1 MKNKKIKI
9 LSDDLINQIA
19 AGEVIERPG
28 SIVKELVENSL
39 DASANKIFISIEDGG
54 KKSIQIN
61 DNGCGMSPDDLKIAV
76 MRHATSKINK
86 QSDLFNISTLGFRGE
101 ALPSIASISNIN
113 IQTKSKSN
121 DAFEITMQGGK
132 LISEK
137 LISHNIGTTI
147 TIRSLFDNIPARKKF
162 LKSSASEKI
171 NITKILKTYFLSFPD
186 IYFIYKS
193 NGKIVYELPV
203 ASLEERIVDVLG
215 SRYKDNL
222 LDVNLEKG
230 KYSIS
235 GYIGNFNTVQ
245 KRSGNQFIYVNG
257 RHIKCKKISNT
268 IFRAFKSL
276 LQRGEYP
283 FYLLNINVDKE
294 EVDVNVHPT
303 KQEIHF
309 KNEWHINQVIR
320 ESLVAPLKNIIDAI
334 PDTYGFIYSEQTE
347 NTIPLSFETNSLADK
362 SVDFI
367 NSETESN
374 LLQKKVEDIL
384 SDKDDELEISRIW
397 QIHNKYIITEIMEG
411 IIIVDQHV
419 AHERILYEQAL
430 KAFESKEDPSQGS
443 LFPKTFSLKGEEYDY
458 FLNTLPYLNKIG
470 FKIREFG
477 ENTLIIEGAPVDI
490 RKNSEMDIINN
501 VIDNFAESRS
511 LESDYKEYVA
521 SNYSC
526 KAAIKAGDKL
536 EEIEMKHLLNKLFIC
551 ENPYYCPHGRPIIVN
566 LTVEELDKRFE
577 RL

>member
-1 MKNKKIKI
+1 VKNKKIKI

-39 DASANKIFISIEDGG
+39 DASANKICISIEDGG
-54 KKSIQIN
+54 KKSIQVN
-61 DNGCGMSPDDLKIAV
+61 DDGCGMSPDDLKIAV

-113 IQTKSKSN
+113 IQTKSKSD
-121 DAFEITMQGGK
+121 DASEITMQGGK
-132 LISEK
+132 LISKK

-245 KRSGNQFIYVNG
+245 KRSGNQFIYV
-257 RHIKCKKISNT
+257 
-268 IFRAFKSL
+268 
-276 LQRGEYP
+276 
-283 FYLLNINVDKE
+283 
-294 EVDVNVHPT
+294 
-303 KQEIHF
+303 
-309 KNEWHINQVIR
+309 
-320 ESLVAPLKNIIDAI
+320 
-334 PDTYGFIYSEQTE
+334 
-347 NTIPLSFETNSLADK
+347 
-362 SVDFI
+362 
-367 NSETESN
+367 
-374 LLQKKVEDIL
+374 
-384 SDKDDELEISRIW
+384 
-397 QIHNKYIITEIMEG
+397 
-411 IIIVDQHV
+411 
-419 AHERILYEQAL
+419 
-430 KAFESKEDPSQGS
+430 
-443 LFPKTFSLKGEEYDY
+443 
-458 FLNTLPYLNKIG
+458 
-470 FKIREFG
+470 
-477 ENTLIIEGAPVDI
+477 
-490 RKNSEMDIINN
+490 
-501 VIDNFAESRS
+501 
-511 LESDYKEYVA
+511 
-521 SNYSC
+521 
-526 KAAIKAGDKL
+526 
-536 EEIEMKHLLNKLFIC
+536 
-551 ENPYYCPHGRPIIVN
+551 
-566 LTVEELDKRFE
+566 
-577 RL
+577 